1 MFLYLDCT
9 WQIMVV
15 TIDNNNNNNNDDEG
29 NKNLV

>member
-15 TIDNNNNNNNDDEG
+15 TIDNNNNNNDDEG